1 MNQIFLKSVVDRKK
15 LSKINKNNFLQL
27 LTLTSTMLRLYSQAT
42 ICPYKQP
49 NCTADE
55 ALTLDPEIEQ
65 IMAHSVDYDE
75 LAYVWN
81 EWRDKSGKLMRN
93 DYKKY
98 VQIMNAAARANGNLN
113 FLIKIFNNFLRISFY
128 EKNLRMQV
136 NGGNQNTKMKTL

>member
-1 MNQIFLKSVVDRKK
+1 
-15 LSKINKNNFLQL
+15 
-27 LTLTSTMLRLYSQAT
+27 MLGIYSQAT

-49 NCTADE
+49 NCTTDE

-81 EWRDKSGKLMRN
+81 EWREKTGKLMRN

-98 VQIMNAAARANGNLN
+98 VDVMNTAARANG
-113 FLIKIFNNFLRISFY
+113 KILENA
-128 EKNLRMQV
+128 
-136 NGGNQNTKMKTL
+136 